1 MFDNFHAENGI
12 CYCES
17 SPLPPLSLSLSY
29 IHSLHISSFRT
40 LFLMRYI
47 VSQAEVVEEQ
57 MKSTCMHPLLN
68 LE

>member
-1 MFDNFHAENGI
+1 MLKMAFATVLL
-12 CYCES
+12 
-17 SPLPPLSLSLSY
+17 PLPLALTLSY

-57 MKSTCMHPLLN
+57 MKSTFVHPLLN
-68 LE
+68 ME